1 MKSKTL
7 KIIFILV
14 TISVLFYKMCYIY
27 NLNQEV
33 SNVKRH
39 HQLNNYEKEDFKL
52 NNKTLISLI
61 NKNNKKAEENFI
73 LGYYSRYSGHMDNSK
88 KYFNE
93 ATKQIKNTNN
103 KFIKYYLYYELADKY
118 IESDY
123 EKAKQYTRKSLENIN
138 LKKDNKNH
146 ILVWNSLV
154 KYIDKPDGVYFIIE
168 NIENCMERS
177 NKENIFGL
185 TENIAP
191 MYYIAGDR
199 EKTIKSFL
207 YIIHTANE
215 KQDIYLKS
223 KSLIDLS
230 LMFSDVGAED
240 LSESLVYK
248 ALSYIN
254 KIDDD
259 RKYNLRLYA
268 YTSLCQV
275 NLNKKDT
282 ENLKKYI
289 DKIYKLEGKI
299 LQEHYN
305 DYLVNAKI
313 FESMTY
319 DKNNEYK
326 KSKQCIDEAIKI
338 LKDEKEV
345 LLVDTDI
352 LAIAGYANYKYL
364 IGENYEA
371 IKYYEMAYNKM
382 YERKSRCYEVLIL
395 TKLKDLYCTVG
406 DTTRFNQTHEALEDI
421 YSKYQNEIA
430 TSYLKNSI
438 SEYKEAIKVEA
449 DFKNKIT
456 TLGMIISVLIAFI
469 ITVVFYNIK
478 NKKLEAALKID
489 PLTKVYNR
497 GYFNLIYDTLL
508 KGDCDMNLYIAML
521 DIDNFKQINDTY
533 GHQFGDEVLVGMCRF
548 FRRNLNNNCSV
559 YRYGGEE
566 FIIIIKDKTKKEVL
580 DKCEGYRKTIESMTW
595 SENITVTVSIGVA
608 SFKENKYNTLGKADE
623 NLYLSKFN
631 GKNRV
636 SI

>member
-1 MKSKTL
+1 MRSKKL
-7 KIIFILV
+7 KIIFILLI
-14 TISVLFYKMCYIY
+14 ISVLFGKICYIY
-27 NLNQEV
+27 SLNQEI
-33 SNVKRH
+33 NNIKKH
-39 HQLNNYEKEDFKL
+39 YQLKNYEKQDFKL
-52 NNKTLISLI
+52 NNKTLISLL

-73 LGYYSRYSGHMDNSK
+73 LGYYSKYNGDMDNSNN
-88 KYFNE
+88 YFNE
-93 ATKQIKNTNN
+93 ATKQIDNTDN
-103 KFIKYYLYYELADKY
+103 KFIKYYLYEKLVDKY

-123 EKAKQYTRKSLENIN
+123 EKAKQYTKKSLENIDF
-138 LKKDNKNH
+138 KKDNMGH
-146 ILVWNSLV
+146 TLASSSLI
-154 KYIDKPDGVYFIIE
+154 KYINKPDGVNFIIE
-168 NIENCMERS
+168 NMEKCMEKS
-177 NKENIFGL
+177 NTKNRFGFIQS
-185 TENIAP
+185 IAP
-191 MYYIAGDR
+191 MYYIAGHS

-207 YIIHTANE
+207 YIIHTANA

-230 LMFSDVGAED
+230 LTFNDVGAD
-240 LSESLVYK
+240 ALAESLVYK

-259 RKYNLRLYA
+259 RKYDLRLYA
-268 YTSLCQV
+268 YISLCQV

-299 LQEHYN
+299 PQEHYN

-319 DKNNEYK
+319 DKTNEYK

-338 LKDEKEV
+338 LKEEKEI

-352 LAIAGYANYKYL
+352 LAIAGYANYEYL
-364 IGENYEA
+364 IGEYYEA
-371 IKYYEMAYNKM
+371 IKHYEMAYNKM

-395 TKLKDLYCTVG
+395 TKLKDLYHIVG
-406 DTTRFNQTHEALEDI
+406 DTNKFNQTHEALENI
-421 YSKYQNEIA
+421 HSKYQNEIA

-438 SEYKEAIKVEA
+438 SEYKEAIKLEA

-456 TLGMIISVLIAFI
+456 TLGIVIFVLTGFI
-469 ITVVFYNIK
+469 VTIVSYNIK
-478 NKKLEAALKID
+478 NKRLEAELKID

-497 GYFNLIYDTLL
+497 GYFNLMYDTLL
-508 KGDCDMNLYIAML
+508 KGHGDMDFYVAML
-521 DIDNFKQINDTY
+521 DIDDFKQINDNY

-548 FRRNLNNNCSV
+548 FRRNLNNNCSI

-580 DKCEGYRKTIESMTW
+580 DKCEGYRKSIESMTW

-608 SFKENKYNTLGKADE
+608 NFKENKYNTLGKADK
-623 NLYLSKFN
+623 NLYLCKLN

>member
-1 MKSKTL
+1 MRSKTL
-7 KIIFILV
+7 RIIFILL
-14 TISVLFYKMCYIY
+14 TMSVIFYKICYIY
-27 NLNQEV
+27 SINQEI
-33 SNVKRH
+33 NNIKKH
-39 HQLNNYEKEDFKL
+39 YQLKNYEKEDFKL
-52 NNKTLISLI
+52 NNKTLISLV
-61 NKNNKKAEENFI
+61 NKNDKKAEENFI
-73 LGYYSRYSGHMDNSK
+73 LGYYNRYSGDMDNSK

-103 KFIKYYLYYELADKY
+103 KFIKYYLYDELADKY

-123 EKAKQYTRKSLENIN
+123 EKAKQYTKKSLENIN
-138 LKKDNKNH
+138 LKKDNNNY

-154 KYIDKPDGVYFIIE
+154 KYINKPDGVYFIIE

-185 TENIAP
+185 TENIAT

-230 LMFSDVGAED
+230 LMFSDVGADD
-240 LSESLVYK
+240 LSEALVYK

-254 KIDDD
+254 KKDDD

-268 YTSLCQV
+268 YTSLCEV

-299 LQEHYN
+299 PQEHYN

-319 DKNNEYK
+319 DKTNEYK

-338 LKDEKEV
+338 LKEEKEI

-352 LAIAGYANYKYL
+352 LAIAGYANYEYL
-364 IGENYEA
+364 IGEYYEA

-382 YERKSRCYEVLIL
+382 YERKSRCYEILIL
-395 TKLKDLYCTVG
+395 TNLKELYHIVG
-406 DTTRFNQTHEALEDI
+406 DTNKFNHTNESLENI

-438 SEYKEAIKVEA
+438 SEYKEAIKLEA

-456 TLGMIISVLIAFI
+456 TLGIVIFVLTGFI
-469 ITVVFYNIK
+469 VTVVSYNIK
-478 NKKLEAALKID
+478 NKRLEAELKID

-497 GYFNLIYDTLL
+497 GYFNLMYDTLL
-508 KGDCDMNLYIAML
+508 KGDGDMDFYVAML
-521 DIDNFKQINDTY
+521 DIDDFKQINDNY

-548 FRRNLNNNCSV
+548 FRRNLNNNCSI

-580 DKCEGYRKTIESMTW
+580 DKCEGYRKSIESMIW

-608 SFKENKYNTLGKADE
+608 NFKENKYNTLGKADE